1 MVHHQPITPELLMQ
15 STLMRLAPWS
25 LRLFSVAIALWWPAI
40 CRDPIYTPRQARL
53 AGQALHLPSSAPAIS
68 EDEHALAIFWGWENR
83 SLVSSHWM
91 VGPYQGVRNPEARRQ
106 TLLVLLLFWG
116 VGSFFLYLLTRRRSV
131 SSEGRTVSRF
141 SFLSTP
147 IWQWF
152 EREP

>member
-1 MVHHQPITPELLMQ
+1 MQ
-15 STLMRLAPWS
+15 RILIRLVPWS

-40 CRDPIYTPRQARL
+40 LRDPIYTPRQARL
-53 AGQALHLPSSAPAIS
+53 TGQALHLPSLVSAIS
-68 EDEHALAIFWGWENR
+68 EDERALAIFWGWENR
-83 SLVSSHWM
+83 SLVSSRWM

-116 VGSFFLYLLTRRRSV
+116 VGSFFLYLLTMRGAASPENRTP
-131 SSEGRTVSRF
+131 GRL

-152 EREP
+152 ERQ